1 MKQIDFAKV
10 MNSLIE
16 RKEPF
21 VLGTVV
27 RIQGSS
33 LGKPGFKVLIS
44 KHGDTLCGSLGGMC
58 PDSVIA
64 GAAQKTLETGNPRI
78 VKVYLES
85 VEKAVAGTILSQTD
99 DEVHVETDCGGM
111 MEVYVE
117 PYLPQQRLF
126 LVAQGGKDDVEDALV
141 RLGKMLDFE
150 VTVIDHSP
158 VLTEEPDELIT
169 GTDFDLSGLMLNE
182 ADSIVVLTKGA
193 RDVGVLEALSKFRPR
208 FVGLL
213 ASGRRAKDDID
224 QLAGR
229 GVDKEFVS
237 RIRAPVGADIG
248 AVTPAEIALSIMSDI
263 VAAKY
268 DKVLPRKGTREEAPM
283 GVRRSNQTD

>member
-1 MKQIDFAKV
+1 

-16 RKEPF
+16 RREPF

-44 KHGDTLCGSLGGMC
+44 KHGDTLYGSLGGVC
-58 PDSVIA
+58 PDSVMA
-64 GAAQKTLETGNPRI
+64 GAAQEALKTGNPRI

-85 VEKAVAGTILSQTD
+85 VEKAVAGTILSQTY

-126 LVAQGGKDDVEDALV
+126 LIAQGGKDEVEDALV
-141 RLGKMLDFE
+141 HLGKMLDFE
-150 VTVIDHSP
+150 VTAIDHSP

-169 GTDFDLSGLMLNE
+169 DNDFDLSGLTLND

-193 RDVGVLEALSKFRPR
+193 RDVGVLQALSKFRPR
-208 FVGLL
+208 YVGLL
-213 ASGRRAKDDID
+213 ASGKRAKEDID
-224 QLAGR
+224 QLAKR
-229 GVDKEFVS
+229 GVEKEFVS

-263 VAAKY
+263 VAAKH
-268 DKVLPRKGTREEAPM
+268 DKVLPRKGAGEETPL
-283 GVRRSNQTD
+283 RISD